1 MRLGGRLYSKS
12 AVFRA
17 YRTEILR
24 LGLADLVLDEATG
37 HSSDGIP

>member
-24 LGLADLVLDEATG
+24 LGLADLVFDGATG
-37 HSSDGIP
+37 HIRGEIP